1 MSQSGKN
8 SQGKKELEAWQESRQ
23 GEKRASQYLFV
34 PQILHKMLAST
45 SSYCTACAKYFPAL
59 HRTPKLANST
69 SKYCFMPQSL
79 HKGDREQEGNQYYFV
94 PQRFRRQYCP
104 AFFYYRAC
112 AKHFRIPLRA
122 QSAFST
128 ALHCNACAE
137 SISQYCFVLQIQ
149 LARGGWWKLP
159 AERNATLKSL
169 EDPKRRFASRN
180 WSDALH
186 LLNSVL

>member
-104 AFFYYRAC
+104 AFFTTE
-112 AKHFRIPLRA
+112 LA
-122 QSAFST
+122 QSTSGYRFVRRVLSVLLCTAMLVQKVFPST
-128 ALHCNACAE
+128 ALFYKYNSREA
-137 SISQYCFVLQIQ
+137 
-149 LARGGWWKLP
+149 GGGSCQQKGML
-159 AERNATLKSL
+159 R
-169 EDPKRRFASRN
+169 
-180 WSDALH
+180 
-186 LLNSVL
+186 